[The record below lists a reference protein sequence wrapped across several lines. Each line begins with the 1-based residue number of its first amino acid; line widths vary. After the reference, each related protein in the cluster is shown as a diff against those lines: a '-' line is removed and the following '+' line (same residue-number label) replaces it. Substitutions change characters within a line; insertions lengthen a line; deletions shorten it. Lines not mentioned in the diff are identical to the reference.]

1 MLLFIHSDSLLSA
14 GNDPQ
19 ADVTVSSIKNTSC
32 VLAEEVMRV
41 GPSKSLLVDTI
52 VCVIQQIRSHTCSVY
67 ESVVFV
73 EAIGMTQEV
82 CVFVVMIGML

>member
-1 MLLFIHSDSLLSA
+1 MFLFIHSDSLLSA

-19 ADVTVSSIKNTSC
+19 ADVTVSSISC

-41 GPSKSLLVDTI
+41 GPSKSSLVDTI

-67 ESVVFV
+67 KVLFLSRP
-73 EAIGMTQEV
+73 
-82 CVFVVMIGML
+82 

>member
-1 MLLFIHSDSLLSA
+1 
-14 GNDPQ
+14 
-19 ADVTVSSIKNTSC
+19 
-32 VLAEEVMRV
+32 MRV